1 MNTKLLLV
9 ATFESQPN
17 KEEDVYIQLFILLAS
32 QSWMHIT
39 PTHVYTRIHSVP
51 ETHHVTSMHIF
62 KI

>member
-32 QSWMHIT
+32 QS
-39 PTHVYTRIHSVP
+39 
-51 ETHHVTSMHIF
+51 
-62 KI
+62 